1 MAPYTNLY
9 MYCIHC
15 LSRGKKKKMKMG
27 TPQRGIAD
35 SNKCHIILN
44 NGQGTE

>member
-1 MAPYTNLY
+1 MAPYPHSC
-9 MYCIHC
+9 MYCLHY
-15 LSRGKKKKMKMG
+15 LSQRGKKMKMG

-35 SNKCHIILN
+35 SNKCHIMLN